1 MTGTIP
7 GPVWVAFRKVR
18 RRRERSAIQLEAD
31 LHPEFETTAQGCLI
45 GVLTGRGADIII
57 DDPLK
62 PEEALSQA
70 QRRAAIEWCDHTLY
84 SRLNDKLLGAIV
96 LIMHRLHE
104 SLPSGVT
111 RGTISP
117 VT

>member
-45 GVLTGRGADIII
+45 GVLTGRGAEFIII

-62 PEEALSQA
+62 LEEALSQA
-70 QRRAAIEWCDHTLY
+70 QRRAAKE
-84 SRLNDKLLGAIV
+84 
-96 LIMHRLHE
+96 
-104 SLPSGVT
+104 
-111 RGTISP
+111 
-117 VT
+117 